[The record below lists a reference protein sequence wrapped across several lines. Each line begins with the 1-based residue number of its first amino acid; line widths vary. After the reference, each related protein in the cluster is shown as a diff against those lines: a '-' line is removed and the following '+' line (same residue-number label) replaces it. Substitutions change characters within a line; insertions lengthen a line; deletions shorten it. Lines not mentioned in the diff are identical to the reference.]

1 MPEHTTDFRNY
12 LWQFKDVLNSRGESY
27 YDLIKSQGLRFVH
40 QVQHWL
46 QDEEYGKCLQI
57 EYSVRANTQEVL
69 DNGLL
74 MIPVLNLCISH
85 ISTVSCILL
94 QEWVGKRV

>member
-27 YDLIKSQGLRFVH
+27 YDLIKSQGFRFVH

-46 QDEEYGKCLQI
+46 QDEEYGKGLQI
-57 EYSVRANTQEVL
+57 A
-69 DNGLL
+69 
-74 MIPVLNLCISH
+74 
-85 ISTVSCILL
+85 
-94 QEWVGKRV
+94 